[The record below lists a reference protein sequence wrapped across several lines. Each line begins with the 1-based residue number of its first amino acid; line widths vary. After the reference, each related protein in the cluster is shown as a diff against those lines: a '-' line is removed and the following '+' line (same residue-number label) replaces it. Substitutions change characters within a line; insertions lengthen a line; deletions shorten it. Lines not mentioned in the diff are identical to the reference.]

1 MRRREFLQVAALLSA
16 GTSVIP
22 KGWALTPEQSE
33 FLASRP
39 PYIEQHT
46 PTLFSQRQRAA
57 VTAAAEQII
66 PRTDTPGAI
75 DAGAPRFIELLV
87 QDWFTDS
94 ERHDFLAGLD
104 DLLQRSG
111 GDFAALG
118 AAEQLA
124 VLETLEDES
133 ADSPWYDFGSTL
145 RMWDDTAPFICQ
157 LKELTVLG
165 FNLSE
170 VGATQFLRINPM
182 GKFDGDYPLVAGDGA
197 YDKDTLLR
205 KLAMESSS

>member
-1 MRRREFLQVAALLSA
+1 MRRREFLQVAALVSA

-22 KGWALTPEQSE
+22 RGWALNAEQSA
-33 FLASRP
+33 FLAARP
-39 PYIEQHT
+39 PYIDQKT
-46 PTLFSQRQRAA
+46 PDLFNKVQRAA

-87 QDWFTDS
+87 QDWFNDA
-94 ERHDFLAGLD
+94 ERNDFLAGLE
-104 DLLQRSG
+104 DLLKRSG
-111 GDFAALG
+111 GDFAALSV
-118 AAEQLA
+118 AEQLA
-124 VLETLEDES
+124 VLEKLEAES
-133 ADSPWYDFGSTL
+133 ADSSWYDFASTL
-145 RMWDDTAPFICQ
+145 RIWDDTAPFICQ

-165 FNLSE
+165 FTLSE

-182 GKFDGDYPLVAGDGA
+182 GKFDGDYPFAEGDGA

-205 KLAMESSS
+205 KLAMESPR